1 MTARGGIF
9 CSIVRRWNV
18 RALQIWLTWR
28 SVIFLYG
35 ASHDRARRQRADV
48 RGVEVEV
55 AHLAVGVAGARHRGL
70 LYSMRTDQGVMV
82 SKAAFVAACWLFFF
96 NPRTPTAA

>member
-48 RGVEVEV
+48 RGVEVE
-55 AHLAVGVAGARHRGL
+55 AGHLAVGVAGEAALAVLLQPAASYRGL
-70 LYSMRTDQGVMV
+70 R
-82 SKAAFVAACWLFFF
+82 SKF
-96 NPRTPTAA
+96 NGTVEQ